1 MQCIPPKA
9 SAVQSQGG
17 SGSSEVLPL
26 LQKNVARNDPRLV
39 RTRVRL
45 AAALCRVHQRPVDP
59 PLPHGSGLVQT
70 REPGMFQALAFVR
83 QHLLGYLWFCCKLH
97 LKLAPPTDTAGGWR
111 DVTTFTTQHKARS
124 VRISS
129 EHAATHS
136 SSGEITHTQQNG
148 PPCLSHLQ
156 PSSRA
161 ETPCSIRKYE
171 LCIFSDSVSDSSA
184 FFRCDLINT
193 V

>member
-59 PLPHGSGLVQT
+59 PLQDLSRPGSLECFKPLPSSVSIS
-70 REPGMFQALAFVR
+70 
-83 QHLLGYLWFCCKLH
+83 LGYLWFCCKLH
-97 LKLAPPTDTAGGWR
+97 LKVAPPTDTAGGWR
-111 DVTTFTTQHKARS
+111 DVTTFTTQRKARS
-124 VRISS
+124 VWISS

-136 SSGEITHTQQNG
+136 SSGEITHTAERSALSE
-148 PPCLSHLQ
+148 PPPAKL
-156 PSSRA
+156 PG
-161 ETPCSIRKYE
+161 
-171 LCIFSDSVSDSSA
+171 
-184 FFRCDLINT
+184 
-193 V
+193 